1 MLEPSLA
8 CGLYVGT
15 LLLAGMSGLFLCVW
29 SRRSRN
35 FQTAVVTTRSLAPDP
50 SLKMIVDKPFVFALR
65 DQKTGLVLFMGYV
78 GTPPK

>member
-1 MLEPSLA
+1 
-8 CGLYVGT
+8 
-15 LLLAGMSGLFLCVW
+15 
-29 SRRSRN
+29 
-35 FQTAVVTTRSLAPDP
+35 VTTRSLAPDP